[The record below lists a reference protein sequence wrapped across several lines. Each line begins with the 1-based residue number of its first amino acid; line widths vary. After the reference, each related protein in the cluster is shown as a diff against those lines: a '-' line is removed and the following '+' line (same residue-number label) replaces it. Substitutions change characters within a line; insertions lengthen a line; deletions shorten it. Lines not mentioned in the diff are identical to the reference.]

1 MTLINPLCTLAEVKN
16 WLTTRSTSQYQK
28 VDPTDDAN
36 IEKLIQGVSDYFND
50 QCRRTFYPRYE
61 KRYFDVPVFQNSP
74 RNLFLDDD
82 LLEVVTIIN
91 GDTNAV
97 LPAIYN
103 LKPKNISP
111 HYAIQIIGPASI
123 FWIFNAMGSVE
134 KVISVEGW
142 WGYHSRYE
150 QRAWTQIGTLGATIT
165 DTTSKNMTMT
175 AGHSLTPNRII
186 KIDTEILNV
195 ATMTALNIQS
205 SSNTTPIHVITTAA
219 HGLIDGAQVN
229 IAGHLLNTNANGTW
243 VIGYVSTTEFTLVG
257 SVGNATGG
265 NTGTV
270 SSPTLVGT
278 FTVNQRGDNGSTAAT
293 HLTSAPV
300 YAWNVEPAINMA
312 VLQTVQNMYSTEGGQ
327 PGAGKINITAAGV
340 VIRPQDIPDSAQK
353 TINSY
358 TRPL

>member
-61 KRYFDVPVFQNSP
+61 KRYYDVPVYQNSP

-82 LLEVVTIIN
+82 LLEVVTITN
-91 GDTNAV
+91 GDTTTISSTV
-97 LPAIYN
+97 YN

-111 HYAIQIIGPASI
+111 HYAIQIIGPAAI
-123 FWIFNAMGSVE
+123 FWIFNGIGSIE

-150 QRAWTQIGTLGATIT
+150 QRAWTQVGTLAAAIT
-165 DTTSKNMTMT
+165 DTTST
-175 AGHSLTPNRII
+175 ALSLSSGHLLTPNRII
-186 KIDTEILNV
+186 KVGTEIMNV
-195 ATMTALNIQS
+195 ATLTALNIQS
-205 SSNTTPIHVITTAA
+205 STNVAPIHIITTAA
-219 HGLIDGAQVN
+219 HGFSGGEQVT

-257 SVGNATGG
+257 SVGNAAGG

-270 SSPTLVGT
+270 SSSTLAGT
-278 FTVNQRGDNGSTAAT
+278 FSVNQRGDNGSTAAT
-293 HLTSAPV
+293 HLVNAPV
-300 YAWNVEPAINMA
+300 YAWNVEPAVNMA

-327 PGAGKINITAAGV
+327 PGAGRISITAAGV
-340 VIRPQDIPDSAQK
+340 VIRPQDVPDSAQK
-353 TINSY
+353 TIQSY